1 MVERDKGRYIDEQL
15 LFVVVVLFVPFVVLF
30 VIKDEKLRL
39 GSLYR
44 PFSYSLFSFDNQ
56 TTTRETQQKR
66 PPERYQ
72 GNAYSILYYSSPL
85 SPMHKTNRQ
94 EQEEKEIPRNRLYIY
109 LEIGWRVFQGF
120 CQVFS
125 RCRFDS

>member
-1 MVERDKGRYIDEQL
+1 MKSFDSVLYI
-15 LFVVVVLFVPFVVLF
+15 VP
-30 VIKDEKLRL
+30 
-39 GSLYR
+39 SLI
-44 PFSYSLFSFDNQ
+44 PFFPFDNQ

-94 EQEEKEIPRNRLYIY
+94 EQEEEESPRNRLY
-109 LEIGWRVFQGF
+109 F
-120 CQVFS
+120 
-125 RCRFDS
+125 